1 MTQTRSIH
9 ALAYAALCETDPSHK
24 CEQINNLIHLATAT
38 QLPCNDATAVMRLE
52 SAGRPAKPELVA
64 PRDLPRRSLNTS
76 QGYAAMMH
84 SLCHI
89 EFNAINLALDAV
101 YRFRDLP
108 YEFYT
113 DWLHVAAEEAYHFSL
128 LTQHLDT
135 LGFAY
140 GDFTGHNSLWE
151 LAVAT
156 DYDPL
161 VRMALVPRVQ
171 EAHGLDVTP
180 GLITRFKQAGLN
192 VAVAILEIILRD
204 EIGHVSIGNR
214 WFHYLCAQRDLD
226 PLTTFRDLLAQV
238 YRGRL
243 QGPFA
248 LDIRRQ
254 AGFTEAELDYFRQV
268 G

>member
-1 MTQTRSIH
+1 MLPTQSIH
-9 ALAYAALCETDPSHK
+9 HLAYVALCENCPSRK
-24 CEQINNLIHLATAT
+24 AEQVDALVQLANAT
-38 QLPCNDATAVMRLE
+38 QLSCDDDTAILRLD

-64 PRDLPRRSLNTS
+64 PRELTRRSLNTP

-101 YRFRDLP
+101 YRFRGLP
-108 YEFYT
+108 YDFYT
-113 DWLHVAAEEAYHFSL
+113 DWLQVAAEEAYHFSIL
-128 LTQHLDT
+128 SQHLHS

-140 GDFTGHNSLWE
+140 GDFKGHNSLWE

-180 GLITRFKQAGLN
+180 GLIARFKQSGMEA
-192 VAVAILEIILRD
+192 AVVILEIILRD
-204 EIGHVSIGNR
+204 EIGHVKIGNR
-214 WFHYLCAQRDLD
+214 WFNYLCEQRQLD
-226 PLTTFRDLLAQV
+226 PLTTFRELLAQV

-243 QGPFA
+243 HGPFA
-248 LDIRRQ
+248 LDIRRE
-254 AGFTEAELDYFRQV
+254 AGFTDAELDYFRQV